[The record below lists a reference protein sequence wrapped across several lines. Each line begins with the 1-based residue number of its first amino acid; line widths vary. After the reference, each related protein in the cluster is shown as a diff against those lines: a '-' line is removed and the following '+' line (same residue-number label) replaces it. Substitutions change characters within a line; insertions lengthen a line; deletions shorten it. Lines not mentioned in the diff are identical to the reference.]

1 MLLAGCLIFIGMEK
15 LICNI
20 CNASVLPKIM
30 AIHLRAHHKIKFLDY
45 VKNNLKDFENLSWR
59 ECTICGTPTRK
70 VGDKHPPTCSRECM
84 GKYRETLVGKDSP
97 RFNKKHTNSAKS
109 KIGRANSHIK
119 PEFSGK
125 NHPTFNRPEIGK
137 KISRTRIERGVSVGE
152 KNPMYGKKHKP
163 ESLKKMFVSRPMN
176 SLETKVAAELNRLGL
191 KYTYQFFINDGELCR
206 SYDFKLKSLPII
218 IEADGDYWHGN
229 PNTTHHCPSVNDIQE
244 NDKLKEK
251 MATERGYKVIRFW
264 ESDVK
269 KDSTIIETRLRSEGI
284 LIH

>member
-1 MLLAGCLIFIGMEK
+1 
-15 LICNI
+15 
-20 CNASVLPKIM
+20 M

-45 VKNNLKDFENLSWR
+45 VKNNLKDFEYLSWR

-84 GKYRETLVGKDSP
+84 GKYRATLIGDKSSAFGSHHTKKSLEIMSKKRIKWHEENAHPLLGEHHSKDTIEKMS
-97 RFNKKHTNSAKS
+97 KT
-109 KIGRANSHIK
+109 KIGMYS
-119 PEFSGK
+119 
-125 NHPTFNRPEIGK
+125 
-137 KISRTRIERGVSVGE
+137 GE

-163 ESLKKMFVSRPMN
+163 ESLKKMFMSRPMN
-176 SLETKVAAELNRLGL
+176 SLETKVATELERLGL

-251 MATERGYKVIRFW
+251 MAADRGYKVIRFW